1 MNITGRVVFVERTS
15 SRTNGRRS
23 IPMENKLPSRE
34 LIKEI
39 DDTYCLP
46 KSVQEILQAYV
57 DGRLVEV
64 GKVQEKEEK

>member
-1 MNITGRVVFVERTS
+1 
-15 SRTNGRRS
+15 
-23 IPMENKLPSRE
+23 MENKLPSRE